1 MADILDYLRELG
13 DKPLAEL
20 PFNEV
25 DNLAL
30 CQVSYLD
37 LTDVVPAPGGGWVSV
52 RQAWRRYRDLR
63 GEEGIYGLTGMGTP
77 YAPLV
82 LQAMATQSRFA
93 DARMGAF
100 VQVSAPERHE
110 QFAAVTVAL
119 SDGTAY
125 VAYRGTDSSLS
136 GWREDLMLSY
146 QVVPAQRDA
155 LSYLRRLAGTLSR
168 PLRVGGHSKGG
179 NLAAYAAAFLPA
191 PERDRVREVWC
202 NDSPGF
208 DRQVVDFAQLEAIAD
223 RTRLLTP
230 EFSVVGSLMEHVVR
244 PEYVTSADGGIGQ
257 HGMMGWQVEEG
268 QLVRGRGPLPEAA
281 RVDAILADLLQGR
294 DLAGREAFVDDV
306 FGALEATG
314 AATVDE
320 LADLGPVGVETVVA
334 HLGTRDATTR
344 SQVRDLLLSLGG
356 EAVISAVVPAIG
368 GREALGAGPAGSG
381 PGGMAPQP
389 GEASVDEL
397 RRHQGRRRRARSRM
411 APVAAIRSL
420 LQTGALRGAATLAV
434 GVLILANAGRST
446 PVLGYAMVSAVGVYS
461 AFLLV
466 RYVGAARGGE
476 EADPEDLAIGVL
488 TAVPV
493 AAVVLFRVAVSTL
506 YNLVLGVALIAWG
519 IGLARKERVR
529 GARDFLAALR
539 HARMV
544 DGLIA
549 IALGALVLV
558 NPTQLTWWSQVFAGV
573 YIAWHGVWGLIT
585 R

>member
-25 DNLAL
+25 DSLAL

-37 LTDVVPAPGGGWVSV
+37 LTDVVPAPGAGWVSV

-230 EFSVVGSLMEHVVR
+230 EFSIVGSLMEHVVR

-294 DLAGREAFVDDV
+294 ELAGREAFVDDV

-334 HLGTRDATTR
+334 HLGTHDATTR

-381 PGGMAPQP
+381 PGGIESHR

-397 RRHQGRRRRARSRM
+397 RRHQGRRQRARSRM

-434 GVLILANAGRST
+434 GLLILANAGRSA

-493 AAVVLFRVAVSTL
+493 VAVVLFRVAVSAL

-519 IGLARKERVR
+519 IGLARKEQVR